1 MSRTVPKN
9 DLLLRAARRERTER
23 TPVWFMRQAGRSDP
37 EYIKLREKCGL
48 ALHDLF
54 RHPELATEISLLPA
68 RIGVDA
74 IIMFQDILTLL
85 SPMGAHFEFH
95 PGPVLPNPIRT
106 ESQIDSLRLYEPE
119 EELLFVGRALQQLGT
134 AIGDDL
140 PILGFAGAP
149 LTLAFFLIEG
159 KSPGD
164 RATIS
169 RGLMREQPALLHE
182 LLDKLA
188 DMTIRYLNYQI
199 ENGAH
204 AVQLFE
210 SMADLLSPAEYAEFA
225 HPYHARI
232 FDALAGNVPTIL
244 FAKEQPNVNLMVR
257 SGADVLSVGTCVDLE
272 SAARTHGQHVAFQGN
287 LDNRLLAGGRTRD
300 IEHAVQRCIAAGNH
314 QGHILNLNHGLLRET
329 PFENVRLVVDICK
342 ETRLALTA

>member
-1 MSRTVPKN
+1 MDCTLPKN

-54 RHPELATEISLLPA
+54 RHAELATEISLLPA

-95 PGPVLPNPIRT
+95 PGPVLRNPIRT
-106 ESQIDSLRLYEPE
+106 ESQIDALRLYEPE
-119 EELLFVGRALQQLGT
+119 EELPFVGQTLQQLGT
-134 AIGDDL
+134 AIGDEL

-164 RATIS
+164 RATTS
-169 RGLMREQPALLHE
+169 RGLMREQPALLHK

-199 ENGAH
+199 KNGAH

-210 SMADLLSPAEYAEFA
+210 SMADLLSPTEYQEFA
-225 HPYHARI
+225 HPYHVRI
-232 FDALAGNVPTIL
+232 FNALGSNVPKIL
-244 FAKEQPNVNLMVR
+244 FAKEQPNINLMVR

-272 SAARTHGQHVAFQGN
+272 SAARTYGPHVALQGN
-287 LDNRLLAGGRTRD
+287 LDNRLLAGGTTRD
-300 IEHAVQRCIAAGNH
+300 IEQAVRSCIAAGNH
-314 QGHILNLNHGLLRET
+314 QGHILNLNHGLLHET
-329 PFENVRLVVDICK
+329 PFEIVRLVVDICK